1 MEIELSESQLKA
13 KKMVGEWINRPSV
26 FDEQPI
32 FRVFGY
38 AGTGKTTIIKS
49 LLKDTGLTAVSCAY
63 TGKAAMV
70 MRKLG
75 MPQARTIHSTIY
87 RPRPPNK
94 DECNELFTR
103 IKALPK
109 GNRTVERE
117 RSRLYAELNE
127 ARKVSFDLRPSDALG
142 DIDLFVLDECSM
154 VNDDMLADLL
164 TFKIPLLVL
173 GDPGQL
179 PPIDGVGAL
188 VNKKPDILLDEI
200 YRHKDHLRL
209 PQGSMNPVID
219 FATRARNRISIPYGT
234 VGKSSKISQ
243 NYFTNEM
250 ALQTDQ
256 IITGK
261 NTTRKALNERIRRL
275 KGYDEISPYP
285 VVGEKLICLAND
297 RIKQSGGWFV
307 QLFNGMTATVI
318 GVGYALDTVIE
329 LTVELDNLD
338 EAGAK
343 EPVKIRALR
352 AHFDSYSDPDALRQV
367 RWWDRRDAQE
377 FDFGYAITVHKAQGS
392 QWDHITLWD
401 DHFLVWSLKDRAR
414 WLYTAITRA
423 SESIRIVTNESAAH
437 HQRRDEDVN

>member
-1 MEIELSESQLKA
+1 MTEIELSESQLMA
-13 KKMVGEWINRPSV
+13 KKMVGEWINNPGI
-26 FDEQPI
+26 FDKQPI

-49 LLKDTGLTAVSCAY
+49 LLEDTKLNAVSCAY
-63 TGKAAMV
+63 TGKAAMM

-75 MPQARTIHSTIY
+75 MPRARTIHSTIY
-87 RPRPPNK
+87 RPRPPDK
-94 DECNELFTR
+94 KACDELFTR

-109 GNRTVERE
+109 GNQTVERE

-127 ARKVSFDLRPSDALG
+127 ARKVSFDLRSSDDTSLV

-164 TFKIPLLVL
+164 TFEIPLLVL

-179 PPIDGVGAL
+179 PPIDGGGAL
-188 VNKKPDILLDEI
+188 INKKPDILLDKIHRQAE
-200 YRHKDHLRL
+200 
-209 PQGSMNPVID
+209 GNPIID
-219 FATRARNRISIPYGT
+219 FATRARNRILIPYGT
-234 VGKSSKISQ
+234 AGKSSKISQ
-243 NYFTNEM
+243 DYFTNAM

-261 NTTRKALNERIRRL
+261 NITRKALNKRVRRL
-275 KGYDEISPYP
+275 KGYDEVSNYP
-285 VVGEKLICLAND
+285 VVGDKLICLAND
-297 RIKQSGGWFV
+297 RVRQSGGKFV
-307 QLFNGMTATVI
+307 QLFNGMTATVVK
-318 GVGYALDTVIE
+318 VGYALDAVIE
-329 LTVELDNLD
+329 LGIEVHDLADKVGNI
-338 EAGAK
+338 
-343 EPVKIRALR
+343 EPIKVRALR
-352 AHFDSYSDPDALRQV
+352 AHFDSYSNPDALRQV

-392 QWDHITLWD
+392 QWNHITLWD

-423 SESIRIVTNESAAH
+423 SESIRIVTDKAAA
-437 HQRRDEDVN
+437 R